1 MVDWGRRGEGT
12 EYMDGAG
19 ATGEDLERALVELSW
34 INRFLG
40 GERATLGAFR
50 KMGLKGSVEVLD
62 VGTGAAD
69 IPVALVKW
77 GRSIGV
83 EIRVVAVDFNPAVC
97 AWAARHTRPFPEIE
111 VRQADAFALPFAPGS
126 FDYVHGALFL
136 HHFPQPAAAR
146 LLQLLF
152 GLCRRGLVINDLH
165 RHPLS
170 FYPVKWGTTLLS
182 RSRMVRHDG
191 PQSVLR
197 GFARGEV
204 EELARQSGVPLSLQW
219 RWAFR
224 WVMTACK

>member
-1 MVDWGRRGEGT
+1 MVDWRRRGEGT

-19 ATGEDLERALVELSW
+19 AAGEDLERALVELRW

-40 GERATLGAFR
+40 GERATLNAFGQL
-50 KMGLKGSVEVLD
+50 GLKGKVEVLD

-69 IPVALVKW
+69 IPMALVKW

-83 EIRVVAVDFNPAVC
+83 QIRVVAVDFNPAVC
-97 AWAARHTRPFPEIE
+97 AWAARHTAPFPEIE
-111 VRQADAFALPFAPGS
+111 VRQGDAFALPFAPGS
-126 FDYVHGALFL
+126 FDYVHSALFL

-170 FYPVKWGTTLLS
+170 FYPVKGGTALLS
-182 RSRMVRHDG
+182 RSRMVQHDG
-191 PQSVLR
+191 PLSVLR
-197 GFARGEV
+197 GFVRGEV

-224 WVMTACK
+224 WVMTASK

>member
-1 MVDWGRRGEGT
+1 
-12 EYMDGAG
+12 MDGDG
-19 ATGEDLERALVELSW
+19 AAGEDLERALVELRW

-40 GERATLGAFR
+40 GERATLSAF
-50 KMGLKGSVEVLD
+50 KQMGLEGKVEVLD

-97 AWAARHTRPFPEIE
+97 AWAARQTAAFPEIE
-111 VRQADAFALPFAPGS
+111 VRQGDAFALPFAPGS
-126 FDYVHGALFL
+126 FDYVHSALFL
-136 HHFPQPAAAR
+136 HHFPQPTAAR

-182 RSRMVRHDG
+182 RSRMVQHDG
-191 PQSVLR
+191 PLSVLR

-204 EELARQSGVPLSLQW
+204 AELARQSGVPLSLQW

-224 WVMTACK
+224 WVMTAFK